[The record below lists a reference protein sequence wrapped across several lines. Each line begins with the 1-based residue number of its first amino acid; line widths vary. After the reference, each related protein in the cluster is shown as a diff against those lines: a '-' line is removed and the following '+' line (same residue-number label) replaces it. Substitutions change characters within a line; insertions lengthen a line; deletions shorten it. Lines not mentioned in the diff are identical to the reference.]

1 MEGGI
6 KWKMVERCKYSRLI
20 YYRILSLLWEMHFP
34 GSKEWKNQK
43 FLFAPT
49 MGPAGD
55 FILSPGFLN
64 IPQSHAGLLLFDKFQ
79 TLRTYEILATYTDN
93 S

>member
-1 MEGGI
+1 
-6 KWKMVERCKYSRLI
+6 
-20 YYRILSLLWEMHFP
+20 
-34 GSKEWKNQK
+34 
-43 FLFAPT
+43 